1 MQDPFIQNATLRD
14 NILMGRPFR
23 EAAYE
28 ATLDAC
34 ALRPDLAVLEGA
46 DLAEIGEKGINLSGG
61 QRHRVALA
69 RACYSGVLS
78 AQTGVICTSFSVL
91 ARHTCAA

>member
-34 ALRPDLAVLEGA
+34 ALRPDLAVLEGG
-46 DLAEIGEKGINLSGG
+46 DM
-61 QRHRVALA
+61 
-69 RACYSGVLS
+69 
-78 AQTGVICTSFSVL
+78 
-91 ARHTCAA
+91 